1 MRITTK
7 MIANNYLSDART
19 NLNCLR
25 TITNQLTSGKN
36 ISLPSDNPYIAL
48 RSMQINTKISA
59 NKQYNTNISDTLNWL
74 DTTDESLNQVNT
86 TLTRIRTLM
95 VSAGNAAYGSDE
107 RKAISDEINQRI
119 SELGQILNGNF
130 DGKYLFG
137 GTKTASTPIYID
149 KDSNGNTTLYYGDKN
164 KNPIKDDYGA
174 VIVGVDQNGD
184 LITSDGSKAV
194 IKDPTDPTGQQED
207 ENKKNKYKKYFSY
220 LNSNVKTEISQ
231 GVTIE
236 YNITATDVVNYSDD
250 GNLFNLLNSI
260 VNELQSPDP
269 SKVTGEYLDEMD
281 KAIANVS
288 SLRAEVGAKQNR
300 MESAKSQNIDENF
313 SLTEILSE
321 TEDVDLTEAT
331 INYATAQTVYQATL
345 QVSAQIL
352 PRSLLD
358 YL

>member
-74 DTTDESLNQVNT
+74 DTTDESLKQVNT

-164 KNPIKDDYGA
+164 KNPIKDKDGA
-174 VIVGVDQNGD
+174 VIVGVGQDGN
-184 LITSDGSKAV
+184 LITSNGSPANLDTTKV
-194 IKDPTDPTGQQED
+194 D
-207 ENKKNKYKKYFSY
+207 EYKKYFTY
-220 LNSNVKTEISQ
+220 LDSNVKTEISQ

-250 GNLFNLLNSI
+250 GNLFNLLNNI
-260 VNELQSPDP
+260 VKDLQLQDP

>member
-7 MIANNYLSDART
+7 MIANNYLTDART

-86 TLTRIRTLM
+86 TLTRIRKLM

-149 KDSNGNTTLYYGDKN
+149 KDSNGNSTLYYADKN
-164 KNPIKDDYGA
+164 KNPIKDDDGYA
-174 VIVGVDQNGD
+174 IVGINDNGKLIKADGNEAKVTDTTKVD
-184 LITSDGSKAV
+184 
-194 IKDPTDPTGQQED
+194 E
-207 ENKKNKYKKYFSY
+207 YKKIFSY
-220 LNSNVKTEISQ
+220 SDSNEKTEISK
-231 GVTIE
+231 GEPIE
-236 YNITATDVVNYSDD
+236 YNITATDVVNYGND
-250 GNLFNLLNSI
+250 GNLFNLLNNI
-260 VNELQSPDP
+260 VNDLQSQDA
-269 SKVTGEYLDEMD
+269 SKVTGEYLDEID

-300 MESAKSQNIDENF
+300 MESAKSQNVDENY
-313 SLTEILSE
+313 SLTEILST